1 MIIHDIDIKIRWWS
15 TIHDDL
21 GYPSFIDRE
30 SNDTLA
36 RFSRAQITRKRMLSS
51 R

>member
-1 MIIHDIDIKIRWWS
+1 MIV
-15 TIHDDL
+15 DDL

-36 RFSRAQITRKRMLSS
+36 STNNTKTYVI
-51 R
+51 